1 MMTLLT
7 NVLPVILG
15 FFGKLLAI
23 KSQQSHEAMKLAI
36 TGNQANNEALEK
48 ARSQANKES
57 PYAALNRRILVFSI
71 LGLVALY
78 PLAGLLGIEVA
89 IPIVEKGTSWVFG
102 MIEEPETT
110 TYVTVEAMVKYEEI
124 FKWATMIVEF
134 YFGAQLA
141 KGK

>member
-1 MMTLLT
+1 MALLT
-7 NVLPVILG
+7 NVIPIILG
-15 FFGKLLAI
+15 FIAKLIAI
-23 KSQQSHEAMKLAI
+23 KSQQNHEAFKLAI
-36 TGNQANNEALEK
+36 QGNQVNNEALEK
-48 ARSQANKES
+48 ARAQANKES
-57 PYAALNRRILVFSI
+57 PMAALNRRVLVFSI

-78 PLAGLLGIEVA
+78 PLAGLFGIEVA
-89 IPIVEKGTSWVFG
+89 IPVVEKGTSWLYG

-110 TYVTVEAMVKYEEI
+110 TYITVEAMVKYEEI